1 MITETKTSTTDFS
14 KNIMN
19 FASANT
25 TNVSNKSTS
34 ELYKTINNTSKTS
47 KTDTKKD
54 DFKDVLNSKSNKID
68 NSLKNDISKK
78 INESKNVDELKEKI
92 EELDE
97 DIKKLSKD
105 DIADI
110 LSNILNLLNKFS
122 ENQDLTNLGNKE
134 NLNSDVLKT
143 LLDGIQNKTAS
154 SNDLDTLMKQLLE
167 ALQNDSVK
175 DSLESD
181 SLTLVQKL
189 LNQLSSNIKAD
200 DSEASKGLKNGIK
213 DLMSE
218 ISNVLENKQSKGEK
232 VLSLED
238 FLKKN
243 LTKQDSET
251 ASNNSNTSTADLKEN
266 KELAKEDKFLNSLL
280 DDNKDDSSLSKMNLL
295 ASRTQNAPVQATGV
309 NQNLVVNKA
318 TFTDDL
324 IKDVKFMTTNSI
336 KELTVKVNPGNL
348 GEITIKLIQED
359 GVMKANLKANSKETT
374 NLLSQNL
381 VDIKKQLGEQNIKI
395 ADVNIELYQ
404 DDTTFFKGDS
414 FEGQFSREQE
424 KNGSTNSKV
433 SGIASVSEDEL
444 NDEIDAEDNRNLDF
458 LA

>member
-1 MITETKTSTTDFS
+1 MITETKKSTTDFS

-25 TNVSNKSTS
+25 SNVSNKSTS

-47 KTDTKKD
+47 KKD
-54 DFKDVLNSKSNKID
+54 DFKDVLNSKANKID
-68 NSLKNDISKK
+68 NASKDDISKK
-78 INESKNVDELKEKI
+78 IDDSKNADELKEKI

-97 DIKKLSKD
+97 DIKKLSKE

-122 ENQDLTNLGNKE
+122 ENQNLNNLANKE

-154 SNDLDTLMKQLLE
+154 SNDLDALMKQLLE

-175 DSLESD
+175 DSLDSD

-189 LNQLSSNIKAD
+189 LNQLSSNPKAD
-200 DSEASKGLKNGIK
+200 DSEASKNLKNGIN

-218 ISNVLENKQSKGEK
+218 ISNTLKSKGEK
-232 VLSLED
+232 VLSLEE
-238 FLKKN
+238 FLQKN

-251 ASNNSNTSTADLKEN
+251 SSNNSKEN
-266 KELAKEDKFLNSLL
+266 KENKFLNSLL
-280 DDNKDDSSLSKMNLL
+280 DDGKEDSSLSRMNLL
-295 ASRTQNAPVQATGV
+295 ASRTQNTPVQITGV

-318 TFTDDL
+318 TFADDL

-359 GVMKANLKANSKETT
+359 GVMKANLKANSKETA

-424 KNGSTNSKV
+424 KNSNGNSKV

-444 NDEIDAEDNRNLDF
+444 NDEVDAEDNRNLDF